1 MNDELAY
8 IKVKFASLICKTS
21 FSREEANRRISE
33 VMPDLD
39 AQFLKDFKPF
49 TDIGENH
56 VR

>member
-1 MNDELAY
+1 MKDELAY

-21 FSREEANRRISE
+21 FSREEASRRVQE
-33 VMPDLD
+33 VMPDLSSD
-39 AQFLKDFKPF
+39 FLKDFKPF